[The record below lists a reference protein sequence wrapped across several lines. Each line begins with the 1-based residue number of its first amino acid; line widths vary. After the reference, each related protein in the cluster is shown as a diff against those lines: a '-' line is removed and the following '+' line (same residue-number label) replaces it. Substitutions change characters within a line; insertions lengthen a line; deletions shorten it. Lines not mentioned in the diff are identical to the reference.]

1 MRIKNIVD
9 EDFVNY
15 HLPSMFI
22 GTCFCG
28 GKCCTEANMPL
39 YSCQNDVWR
48 TLPIIN
54 IKNSDIVNR
63 YLKNPITQAI
73 VIGGLEPFE
82 QWDELKELIQ
92 EFRSK
97 TDDDI
102 VIYTGYYPQ
111 ELDYKLRWL
120 TTYDNIIVK
129 FGRYVPNCDGRY
141 DDILGVTLASNN
153 QFAANITKEF
163 VENLEKKEKQVD
175 FS

>member
-54 IKNSDIVNR
+54 IKNKIHCGCGDVV
-63 YLKNPITQAI
+63 T
-73 VIGGLEPFE
+73 
-82 QWDELKELIQ
+82 
-92 EFRSK
+92 
-97 TDDDI
+97 
-102 VIYTGYYPQ
+102 
-111 ELDYKLRWL
+111 
-120 TTYDNIIVK
+120 II
-129 FGRYVPNCDGRY
+129 
-141 DDILGVTLASNN
+141 ISNN
-153 QFAANITKEF
+153 FL
-163 VENLEKKEKQVD
+163 V
-175 FS
+175 